1 MIDQILN
8 DQNLNLN
15 YSLTHINF
23 KLYTSENLICLFYS
37 Y

>member
-1 MIDQILN
+1 MIDQI
-8 DQNLNLN
+8 LNLN

-23 KLYTSENLICLFYS
+23 KFYTSENLIFLFYS